1 MGFSLPATF
10 PTWDNQG
17 AMAELLELAAT
28 GKIRL
33 IVDRVLPF
41 SEAAHGHAHLSN
53 RGAMGKV
60 LLLP

>member
-1 MGFSLPATF
+1 
-10 PTWDNQG
+10 
-17 AMAELLELAAT
+17 MAELLELAAT